1 MPAKRFPPAL
11 VPETLARLEHLYGDA
26 GCSLDFGRPL
36 ELLVATILSAQ
47 CTDARVNMV
56 TPEVFKRFSD
66 ARALAAA
73 PPGAL
78 EEVIRSTGFFNA
90 KAKSLRGMAKSLV
103 EKHGGEVP
111 RTMRELHALPGVGR
125 KTANVV
131 LGNVWNAPDGVV
143 VDTHVGRLAR
153 RLGWTRQ
160 TDAVKA
166 ERDLNKIIPKDLWTW
181 ISHALILH
189 GRRICSSQRPKCDLC
204 TLADICP
211 KVGVVAREKEKEAA
225 KKKRRKEKKISLKV
239 TRKRKRKRKR
249 KKATGA
255 VRRVR
260 HARSFHAPSKKSPV
274 PNARPQAACR
284 TPVPSTRPQAA
295 RKGFFR

>member
-1 MPAKRFPPAL
+1 MPAKRLPPAP

-26 GCSLDFGRPL
+26 SCSLDFGRPL

-47 CTDARVNMV
+47 CTDARVNRV
-56 TPEVFKRFSD
+56 TPDVFRLFPD
-66 ARALAAA
+66 VAALAAA

-78 EEVIRSTGFFNA
+78 EDVIRSTGFFNA
-90 KAKSLRGMAKSLV
+90 KAKSLRGMARALV

-111 RTMRELHALPGVGR
+111 RTMKELHALPGVGR

-131 LGNVWNAPDGVV
+131 LGNVWGTPDGVV

-153 RLGWTRQ
+153 RLGWTKHG
-160 TDAVKA
+160 DPVKA
-166 ERDLNKIIPKDLWTW
+166 ERDLNTIIPKERWTW

-211 KVGVVAREKEKEAA
+211 KVGVG
-225 KKKRRKEKKISLKV
+225 KKKRRS
-239 TRKRKRKRKR
+239 
-249 KKATGA
+249 
-255 VRRVR
+255 
-260 HARSFHAPSKKSPV
+260 
-274 PNARPQAACR
+274 
-284 TPVPSTRPQAA
+284 
-295 RKGFFR
+295 